1 MTSFLRSD
9 RSRAVA
15 IWLLVV
21 AALVL
26 AMVVVG
32 GSTRLTG
39 SGLSITQ
46 WRPISGVL
54 PPLSQADWQ
63 AEFARYRAIPQ
74 FRFVNPGMTLDQ
86 FRFIY
91 WWEWSHRFLARL
103 LGVVFLV
110 PLAWFAIRREL
121 PRRLLGQF
129 GLVVVLCGLEPLVGW
144 WMVASG
150 LSERVYVAPERLMIH
165 LGIAFALLG
174 ALIWTALDAWAG
186 SSRQTLPSPWGGRA
200 LALVALI
207 YGQVLL
213 GALVAGNQAGLVY
226 NDWPMFAGRLLPQAY
241 AGPSLWATLAHS
253 QGAVQLHHRLVAY
266 LAVIAA
272 LAVGVGA
279 WRSRYLP
286 DESKALGAGVA
297 ALVLLQAALG
307 VATLMLRVPLGL
319 GVAHQLTAALTLALA
334 VAFAWRVRRV

>member
-15 IWLLVV
+15 IWLSAV

-26 AMVVVG
+26 AMIVVG

-46 WRPISGVL
+46 WRPVSGVL
-54 PPLSQADWQ
+54 PPLSLADWQ

-110 PLAWFAIRREL
+110 PLAWFGLRREL
-121 PRRLLGQF
+121 PRRLAWQF
-129 GLVVVLCGLEPLVGW
+129 VALVVLLGLEPLVGW

-150 LSERVYVAPERLMIH
+150 LSERVYVAPERLTIH

-174 ALIWTALDAWAG
+174 ALVWTALDARAG
-186 SSRQTLPSPWGGRA
+186 SARQTLPSPWGGRA
-200 LALVALI
+200 LGLVGLI
-207 YGQVLL
+207 YAQILL
-213 GALVAGNQAGLVY
+213 GALVAGNRAGLVY
-226 NDWPMFAGRLLPQAY
+226 NDWPLFAGRLWPQDY
-241 AGPSLWATLAHS
+241 LGSSLWATLAHS
-253 QGAVQLHHRLVAY
+253 QGAVQLHHRLLAYVLLVVAVAMGL
-266 LAVIAA
+266 LA
-272 LAVGVGA
+272 G
-279 WRSRYLP
+279 RSRYLP
-286 DESKALGAGVA
+286 QDSKRLAAGVA
-297 ALVLLQAALG
+297 LMVAAQATLG
-307 VATLMLRVPLGL
+307 VATLMARAPFGLGL
-319 GVAHQLTAALTLALA
+319 AHQLTAALTLCVA
-334 VAFAWRVRRV
+334 VVFAWRVRRV

>member
-15 IWLLVV
+15 IWLLVT
-21 AALVL
+21 AALVV

-32 GSTRLTG
+32 GLTRLTG

-46 WRPISGVL
+46 WKPVSGVR
-54 PPLSQADWQ
+54 PPLGETQWQ

-74 FRFVNPGMTLDQ
+74 FRFVNPAMTLAQ

-91 WWEWSHRFLARL
+91 YWEWSHRLLARL
-103 LGVVFLV
+103 MGAVFLL
-110 PLAWFAIRREL
+110 PLIWFAVRREI
-121 PRRLLGQF
+121 PRRLFPQVAGVIL
-129 GLVVVLCGLEPLVGW
+129 LLGLEPIVGW

-150 LSERVYVAPERLMIH
+150 LADRVSVAPERLTIH

-174 ALIWTALDAWAG
+174 ALIWTSLDAWAG
-186 SSRQTLPSPWGGRA
+186 SARQVVPGAWGGRA
-200 LALVALI
+200 LALVGLI
-207 YGQVLL
+207 YVQILL

-226 NDWPMFAGRLLPQAY
+226 NDWPLFAGRLLPQDY
-241 AGPSLWATLAHS
+241 AGSSFWATLAHS

-266 LAVIAA
+266 VVLAVAMA
-272 LAVGVGA
+272 MGLAA

-286 DESKALGAGVA
+286 RPSKALVVA
-297 ALVLLQAALG
+297 VVLAVTAQALLG
-307 VATLMLRVPLGL
+307 VATLMTRVPIGL
-319 GVAHQLTAALTLALA
+319 GVAHQLMAALTLCLG
-334 VAFAWRVRRV
+334 VAMAWRIRRV